1 MYANSTAILRADIQ
15 EAVIQAGG
23 ADQGLI
29 GALVL
34 PPLEVNAKSGQY
46 LKIETAAGHLMRVDA
61 DAAKRAPDG
70 GYSRINRSWV
80 ADTYLTEDRGL
91 EELIDDSQQADISRF
106 LDVEATVAKLLLRN
120 LKLAHEARVASAV
133 FNTSTFS
140 ATAAGTAWTNA
151 AADPIS
157 DILDAIARLLKKG
170 VAANTLIVNQDAYNL
185 LRKNAKVQ
193 SYIFGSV
200 GTGDLRNVD
209 ATLIGANLGI
219 QNVFV
224 ASAAYDVSKRGATAA
239 SGSFIWASNR
249 AWVGNVA
256 GGAFQSGG
264 AGRTITWR
272 DDSPDLFTVETYRDE
287 SRRSGVVRVRQ
298 NTAEKIIDSTAG
310 EVITW

>member
-29 GALVL
+29 GSLVL

-46 LKIETAAGHLMRVDA
+46 LKIETAAGHLMRVDS
-61 DAAKRAPDG
+61 DAAKRSGDG
-70 GYSRINRSWV
+70 SYSRINRSWV

-91 EELIDDSQQADISRF
+91 EELVDDSQQADIARF

-120 LKLAHEARVASAV
+120 LKLAHEARVAAAI
-133 FNTSTFS
+133 FNTSTFT
-140 ATAAGTAWTNA
+140 ATAAGSAWTLA
-151 AADPIS
+151 GADPVS
-157 DILDAIARLLKKG
+157 DVLDAIARLLKKG
-170 VAANTLIVNQDAYNL
+170 VQANALIVNQDVYNL

-193 SYIFGSV
+193 SFIFGSV

-209 ATLIGANLGI
+209 SALIGANLGL
-219 QNVFV
+219 QVFV
-224 ASAAYDVSKRGATAA
+224 ASAAYDTSKRGAASA

-256 GGAFQSGG
+256 GGAFQGGG

-272 DDSPDLFTVETYRDE
+272 DDSPNLFTVETYRDE
-287 SRRSGVVRVRQ
+287 QRRSGVVRVRQ

>member
-15 EAVIQAGG
+15 EAVIQSGG
-23 ADQGLI
+23 ADAGLI
-29 GALVL
+29 GGLVM
-34 PPLEVNAKSGQY
+34 PPLEVSAKSGQY
-46 LKIETAAGHLMRVDA
+46 LKIETAAGNLMKVDA
-61 DAAKRAPDG
+61 DAAKRAQDG
-70 GYSRINRSWV
+70 SYSRINRSWV

-91 EELIDDSQQADISRF
+91 EELVDDSQQADLSRF

-120 LKLAHEARVASAV
+120 IKLAHETRVAAAI
-133 FNTSTFS
+133 FNSSTFN
-140 ATAAGTAWTNA
+140 ATAAGTAWTNS
-151 AADPIS
+151 AADPVS

-170 VAANTLIVNQDAYNL
+170 VSANALVINQDVYNL

-193 SYIFGSV
+193 SFIFGSV

-224 ASAAYDVSKRGATAA
+224 ASAAYDSSKRGAATA
-239 SGSFIWASNR
+239 SGSFVWSSAK

-256 GGAFQSGG
+256 GGNFQAGG
-264 AGRTITWR
+264 AGRTLTWK

-298 NTAEKIIDSTAG
+298 STAEKVIDSTAG
-310 EVITW
+310 ELITW